1 MYNKKITHFIFILFT
16 LTVTYSVKVYG
27 PDTDTENIGSLAVRI
42 GGEDGA
48 QTELKYL
55 PNRRT
60 QGYEMFILS
69 AAEHKGPRSVG
80 AGGGDFGYHHTCLW
94 IQFMVGTSWHVQ

>member
-1 MYNKKITHFIFILFT
+1 MTSVCNDKKITHFIFILFI
-16 LTVTYSVKVYG
+16 LTVTYMVKVYG
-27 PDTDTENIGSLAVRI
+27 PDTDTGNIRSLAVRI

-55 PNRRT
+55 TNRRT

-69 AAEHKGPRSVG
+69 PAEQKGPRSVG
-80 AGGGDFGYHHTCLW
+80 AGGNDFGGYHHTCL
-94 IQFMVGTSWHVQ
+94 